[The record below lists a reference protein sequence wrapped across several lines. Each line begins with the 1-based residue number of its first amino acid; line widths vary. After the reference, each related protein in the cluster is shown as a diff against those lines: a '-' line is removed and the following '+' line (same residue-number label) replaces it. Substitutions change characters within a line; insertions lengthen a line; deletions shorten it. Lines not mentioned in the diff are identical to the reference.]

1 VDRSATAADGRQR
14 RERELTSAMASV
26 VIRRFV
32 HAAISLVGISF
43 VVFMLVH
50 VAPGDPVQR
59 RLGGLSARH
68 ATPEVI
74 AALRAEMRLDEPLL
88 VQYGA
93 WLASAARLDF
103 GESFVRRAPVRELV
117 SERLPVTLLLVGLA
131 LALAIFVAVPL
142 GMISAR
148 YSGRGVDLVAGIGA
162 TAVYSLPTFWLA
174 LILLQLFA
182 VKFAIVPLFGMPDAS
197 LTGPS
202 RLLELARYAALPVAT
217 LALGPI
223 AFLSRFVRASMLDS
237 AGRDYMRTARAKGLS
252 EWGALRLHGFR
263 NALPP
268 IVSLLAVAIPALL
281 SACVVV
287 ERIFRWDGIGNLFV
301 DSVVARDYPVVMAL
315 TLITAV
321 LSLATGAL
329 ADVLHLAIDP
339 RSRSEEAA

>member
-1 VDRSATAADGRQR
+1 
-14 RERELTSAMASV
+14 MASV
-26 VIRRFV
+26 VIRRFM

-50 VAPGDPVQR
+50 AAPGDPVQR
-59 RLGGLSARH
+59 RLGGLGARH

-74 AALRAEMRLDEPLL
+74 AALRAEMRLDEPLF

-93 WLASAARLDF
+93 WLGAAARFDF
-103 GESFVRRAPVRELV
+103 GDSFARRAPVRSLV
-117 SERLPVTLLLVGLA
+117 AGRLPVTLLLAGLA
-131 LALAIFVAVPL
+131 LAVAIVVALPL

-148 YSGRGVDLVAGIGA
+148 YSGRSADLLAGIGS
-162 TAVYSLPTFWLA
+162 TAIYSIPTFWLA

-182 VKFAIVPLFGMPDAS
+182 VRLGVLPLFGMPDAS
-197 LTGPS
+197 LHGAA
-202 RLLELARYAALPVAT
+202 RALELARYIALPVAT

-252 EWGALRLHGFR
+252 EWGALRLHGLR

-268 IVSLLAVAIPALL
+268 VVSLLSVSVPALL

-301 DSVVARDYPVVMAL
+301 DSVVSRDYPVVMAL
-315 TLITAV
+315 TLLTAV
-321 LSLATGAL
+321 LSLAAGAL

-339 RSRSEEAA
+339 RSRSEDAP